1 VWAPQNSTG
10 PRGRWVWVGL
20 GILAQAVVLFCSL
33 FSDFIFLFN
42 SSNLNFKFN
51 QTKTP
56 RLNFPIKFTN
66 KEKPQHDANIFYV
79 YLFLSITLLM

>member
-1 VWAPQNSTG
+1 M
-10 PRGRWVWVGL
+10 GRFRDSSPSSCF
-20 GILAQAVVLFCSL
+20 VLFS
-33 FSDFIFLFN
+33 FFDFIFLFN

>member
-1 VWAPQNSTG
+1 M
-10 PRGRWVWVGL
+10 GRFRDSSPSSCF
-20 GILAQAVVLFCSL
+20 VLFS
-33 FSDFIFLFN
+33 FFDFIFLFN

-66 KEKPQHDANIFYV
+66 KEKSQHDANIFYV